1 VTDPSRMVHLLIV
14 EDDQVDAEN
23 IARAFSKGKL
33 TNPLQFAR
41 DGIEALEILRA
52 DGPPARR
59 RIILLDIN
67 MPRMNGLELLRE
79 MRSDAA
85 LRGIPVVVLT
95 TSNNDRD
102 RFEAYDLQVAGY
114 LLKPVIFQSFVDT
127 MIALDRYWALV
138 EFP

>member
-1 VTDPSRMVHLLIV
+1 MVHLLIV

>member
-1 VTDPSRMVHLLIV
+1 MTDPSRMVHLLIV